1 MTLTQCFR
9 HLDYDAALAVGDS
22 AMRHGVTP
30 ATMARVA
37 RTARG
42 PGCPQV
48 RRVAGS
54 VTDDAANPFESVMR
68 GITHSVP
75 GLNAHP
81 QRLIVT
87 GRQTVRPDLV
97 DEDLM
102 IVLEADSFEWHGK
115 RAALRKDARRYN
127 LLVCD
132 GWIVLRFAW
141 EDVMFDPDYVR
152 EVLIA
157 IVALVRRRTEVPRS
171 SRPAA

>member
-1 MTLTQCFR
+1 
-9 HLDYDAALAVGDS
+9 
-22 AMRHGVTP
+22 
-30 ATMARVA
+30 
-37 RTARG
+37 
-42 PGCPQV
+42 
-48 RRVAGS
+48 
-54 VTDDAANPFESVMR
+54 MR